1 MCHQLKEVGE
11 REPNWKCIPA
21 CCLILHWHYFLS
33 EVNCDLKGEKMYTIF
48 SLYWVFVSGGKN
60 ASVLPVNYST
70 FICMEW
76 SMLFLVIYTK
86 HQQSNFLKNKKK
98 KKNKNTV
105 VLRHLCLH
113 LLFTDEQVWLQTKVG
128 IFLLASRRELNTW
141 RYMNVYWIEKFDSP
155 SPFYLVS
162 KKVMKVTNLA

>member
-86 HQQSNFLKNKKK
+86 HQQSNFLANKKK
-98 KKNKNTV
+98 KKKP
-105 VLRHLCLH
+105 
-113 LLFTDEQVWLQTKVG
+113 LLFLDIYACICSSLMSKFG
-128 IFLLASRRELNTW
+128 SKPRLAFSFLPQEESLILGDTW
-141 RYMNVYWIEKFDSP
+141 TYIK
-155 SPFYLVS
+155 
-162 KKVMKVTNLA
+162 